1 SRRAAPPRR
10 DHGEVTSSD
19 GSPWARWRL
28 IALGFLV
35 SLVVGA
41 LYARPPSLLGYLD
54 QRVYDVL
61 LRSSHHGDLSGR
73 IVVVDVDENSL
84 ARLGRW
90 PWPRTRLAQRLAPIR
105 ELGAVRG
112 ALGLEFAEADE

>member
-1 SRRAAPPRR
+1 M
-10 DHGEVTSSD
+10 TSSD
-19 GSPWARWRL
+19 GSPGARWRL

-35 SLVVGA
+35 SLVVGV
-41 LYARPPSLLGYLD
+41 LYVRPPSLLGYLD

-61 LRSSHHGDLSGR
+61 LRSAHQTNLSGR

-90 PWPRTRLAQRLAPIR
+90 PWPRARLAQLLR
-105 ELGAVRG
+105 
-112 ALGLEFAEADE
+112 